1 VVLGKLLDGVV
12 VKKLFMMLYGA
23 MAQTQDVEI
32 GAVRYDSR
40 LTGHSDLFVAIPGTA
55 TDGQRFVADAITRG
69 AVAVVLEDDAAVPDA
84 LFLHSRV
91 VKIVVP
97 NARIALAQI
106 AANFYGHPAKRLRLI
121 GVTGTNGKTTTTH
134 LIKAALEA
142 HGERVGLVGTIH
154 SDLGGEVI
162 PATHTTPE
170 SLELNALLHTMLDRG
185 CTAAVMEVSSHAL
198 SQYRVHGLPFAAGVF
213 TNLTQ
218 DHLDYHGTMDEYCAA
233 KMRLFDDLLPEATA
247 VTNVD
252 DPYGEK
258 IVRGT
263 KARVLRYAVDAP
275 ADLQARNV
283 EMGVN
288 GMKFVIDATDMSIPI
303 TTTLT
308 GGFNVANI
316 LAAFGAARA
325 AGVSPELAAKG
336 IGNVQAVRGRFEQL
350 HSPHG
355 WTVIIDYAHTPD
367 ALENVLHAI
376 RQMLPG
382 SRAGRVITMFG
393 CGGNRDQ
400 TKRPIMGRIATRLS
414 DVTIVTS
421 DNPRKEDP
429 QEIIRE
435 VLTGAQPGAVVHA
448 EADRRSAIA
457 LALSMA
463 RPGDVVLLAGKGHE
477 DYQVVG
483 TMKMHLDD
491 REEVETYLQKH
502 S

>member
-1 VVLGKLLDGVV
+1 VVLGRLLDGVV
-12 VKKLFMMLYGA
+12 VKKMFMMQYGA
-23 MAQTQDVEI
+23 MAQTQDIGI

-55 TDGQRFVADAITRG
+55 TDGQRFIAEAISRG
-69 AVAVVLEDDAAVPDA
+69 VVAVVLEDDAAVPDA
-84 LFLHSRV
+84 LFLHEHV

-106 AANFYGHPAKRLRLI
+106 AANFYGHPAAQLRLI

-142 HGERVGLVGTIH
+142 HGEQVGLIGTIH

-170 SLELNALLHTMLDRG
+170 SLELNSMLRTMLERG

-198 SQYRVHGLPFAAGVF
+198 SQHRVHGLQFAAGVF

-233 KMRLFDDLLPEATA
+233 KKMLFDDLAPGATA
-247 VTNVD
+247 VTNAD
-252 DPYGEK
+252 DPHGDS
-258 IVRGT
+258 IVSGS
-263 KARVLRYAVDAP
+263 KARVLRYAVNAP
-275 ADLQARNV
+275 ADLRARDV
-283 EMGVN
+283 AMSVN
-288 GMKFVIDATDMSIPI
+288 GMKFVIDASGRSIAV

-308 GGFNVANI
+308 GRFNVANI
-316 LAAFGAARA
+316 LAAFGAATAVGVLPDA
-325 AGVSPELAAKG
+325 AADG
-336 IGNVQAVRGRFEQL
+336 IGRVRSVRGRFEQMA
-350 HSPHG
+350 SPAG
-355 WTVIIDYAHTPD
+355 WTAIIDYAHTPD
-367 ALENVLHAI
+367 ALENVLQAI
-376 RQMLPG
+376 RQMLPTG
-382 SRAGRVITMFG
+382 GAGRVITLFG
-393 CGGNRDQ
+393 CGGDRDR
-400 TKRPIMGRIATRLS
+400 TKRPVMGRIAVRMS

-435 VLTGAQPGAVVHA
+435 VLAGVPPNAAVHT

-463 RPGDVVLLAGKGHE
+463 RSGDVVLIAGKGHE

-483 TMKMHLDD
+483 TSKMHLDD
-491 REEVETYLQKH
+491 REEVEAFLRRH
-502 S
+502 A